1 MKGERIMNNILGVG
15 LFVIPILIIVLSVA
29 FS

>member
-1 MKGERIMNNILGVG
+1 MNNILGVG

>member
-1 MKGERIMNNILGVG
+1 MNNILGVG
-15 LFVIPILIIVLSVA
+15 LFVIPILIIVMSIA

>member
-1 MKGERIMNNILGVG
+1 MNNILGVG
-15 LFVIPILIIVLSVA
+15 LFVIPILIIVVSVI